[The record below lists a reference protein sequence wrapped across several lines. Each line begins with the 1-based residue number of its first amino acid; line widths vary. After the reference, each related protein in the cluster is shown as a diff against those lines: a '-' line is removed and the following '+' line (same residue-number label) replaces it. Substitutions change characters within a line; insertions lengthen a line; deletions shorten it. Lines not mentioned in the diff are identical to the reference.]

1 VDSPAAAVLGRGA
14 RTNRRRGSGRSLPWA
29 PSPLAPAPAAPS
41 CSPSVP
47 AALRQ
52 QEKTVLAGRNL
63 VPHGQHFKQAV
74 SQAPLLDVVCAP
86 GPFHRPLR
94 CPHADS
100 CMNAGSS
107 CNASSNSN
115 STHLLMERG
124 RGVRRRTPARGVME
138 RGVSS
143 AVGRITERPT
153 MGPSGRCVSP
163 TRCSGKASP
172 PPTCGAAGSVP
183 YGVVATPAVLAC
195 DMRICVP

>member
-1 VDSPAAAVLGRGA
+1 
-14 RTNRRRGSGRSLPWA
+14 
-29 PSPLAPAPAAPS
+29 
-41 CSPSVP
+41 
-47 AALRQ
+47 
-52 QEKTVLAGRNL
+52 
-63 VPHGQHFKQAV
+63 
-74 SQAPLLDVVCAP
+74 
-86 GPFHRPLR
+86 
-94 CPHADS
+94 
-100 CMNAGSS
+100 MNAGSS

-183 YGVVATPAVLAC
+183 YGVVATPAVSAC
-195 DMRICVP
+195 DMKICVQTRHGAAGVVAHMICRRDLQKLSTGWS